1 MNKYLVT
8 TLFLDN
14 TKSVPKSVTKTYDY
28 IIDESLFNQIEV
40 GPSAGSDRTTVYLT
54 SYNIQNTDG
63 YDYRGSKVVFLMIKP
78 YKPEKGDNLIA
89 LKHISKITN
98 KEEIVCL
105 TSHYNKQLLPI
116 INEKNKNGWYKSKTS
131 CYWGVLFNAVGDN
144 VTLNGITTDKLGSSN
159 CCCTSS
165 ASGTVSGSWIST
177 GTSTGDVSKYNW
189 ITTPYTTT
197 DWTVTLNNYSAQSEI
212 DEIKKRL
219 DKIENKDKKESKKM
233 FESLTKNLKCGRAQD
248 VRMSIY
254 GPAFKGEDGNWYAVG
269 TDDVLTDVS
278 DLLLDMDSYC
288 YMMPVAKNQVK
299 EGDFI
304 LHNGRWAKVTFVD
317 EERIEGALDIFKKEF
332 IVPVLTKSPFGFEF
346 YTKLVPLL
354 DFSKFQANTDT
365 PFGVLP
371 MILMMNNKNDKD
383 MLPMLMMMGTQG
395 GFNFDMSNPMM
406 MYFLMKDGGND
417 SLLPFLMMNQMNK
430 TTD

>member
-1 MNKYLVT
+1 MKFVKT
-8 TLFLDN
+8 VFLDG
-14 TKSVPKSVTKTYDY
+14 KDKLPKNYK
-28 IIDESLFNQIEV
+28 
-40 GPSAGSDRTTVYLT
+40 
-54 SYNIQNTDG
+54 SYNYLMTDSLVKSIDIG
-63 YDYRGSKVVFLMIKP
+63 TRDTDKWVEYEITNNDGFNYRGSKVIFIA
-78 YKPEKGDNLIA
+78 YKDVGKD
-89 LKHISKITN
+89 
-98 KEEIVCL
+98 EEIVGYKTL
-105 TSHYNKQLLPI
+105 TKAQAKGVTKFLGDAGL
-116 INEKNKNGWYKSKTS
+116 KNVSDERVKLVGEGW
-131 CYWGVLFNAVGDN
+131 
-144 VTLNGITTDKLGSSN
+144 KLTNQVVNNIMSN
-159 CCCTSS
+159 CCT
-165 ASGTVSGSWIST
+165 ATTTTTTGTGAVTINPYNWNDNSNIMITPNTIST
-177 GTSTGDVSKYNW
+177 SGWVSNFPTY
-189 ITTPYTTT
+189 
-197 DWTVTLNNYSAQSEI
+197 DEI
-212 DEIKKRL
+212 DKINRRL
-219 DKIENKDKKESKKM
+219 DKIENKNKNEKENKKM

-304 LHNGRWAKVTFVD
+304 LHNGRWAKVTIID
-317 EERIEGALDIFKKEF
+317 EKGMVEGALDIFKKEF

-354 DFSKFQANTDT
+354 DFSKFQADTNT
-365 PFGVLP
+365 PFGALP

-417 SLLPFLMMNQMNK
+417 NLLPFLMMNQMNK
-430 TTD
+430 ASD

>member
-14 TKSVPKSVTKTYDY
+14 TKSVPKTVTKTYDY
-28 IIDESLFNQIEV
+28 IINESLFNQIEI
-40 GPSAGSDRTTVYLT
+40 GPTAGSDGTAVYLT

-63 YDYRGSKVVFLMIKP
+63 YDYRGSKVAFLMVKP
-78 YKPEKGDNLIA
+78 YRPEKGDNLIA
-89 LKHISKITN
+89 LKRISKITN

-105 TSHYNKQLLPI
+105 TSHYNKEILPI
-116 INEKNKNGWYKSKTS
+116 INKKNRDGWYISKANMLM
-131 CYWGVLFNAVGDN
+131 GVLFNAVGDN
-144 VTLNGITTDKLGSSN
+144 VTLNSNTGSVSN
-159 CCCTSS
+159 CCTSS
-165 ASGTVSGSWIST
+165 SSTWSST
-177 GTSTGDVSKYNW
+177 GTSTGDVLKWDNSNSNW

-197 DWTVTLNNYSAQSEI
+197 NWTYSNISIPDYGSTIAEI
-212 DEIKKRL
+212 QKRL

-354 DFSKFQANTDT
+354 DFSKFQASTDT
-365 PFGVLP
+365 PFGALP

>member
-1 MNKYLVT
+1 MV
-8 TLFLDN
+8 
-14 TKSVPKSVTKTYDY
+14 
-28 IIDESLFNQIEV
+28 
-40 GPSAGSDRTTVYLT
+40 
-54 SYNIQNTDG
+54 
-63 YDYRGSKVVFLMIKP
+63 KP
-78 YKPEKGDNLIA
+78 YRPEKGDNLIA
-89 LKHISKITN
+89 LKRISKITN

-105 TSHYNKQLLPI
+105 TSHYNKEILPI
-116 INEKNKNGWYKSKTS
+116 INKKNRDGWYISKANMLM
-131 CYWGVLFNAVGDN
+131 GVLFNAVGDN
-144 VTLNGITTDKLGSSN
+144 VTLNSNTGSVSN
-159 CCCTSS
+159 CCTSS
-165 ASGTVSGSWIST
+165 SSTWSST
-177 GTSTGDVSKYNW
+177 GTSTGDVLKWDNSNSNW

-197 DWTVTLNNYSAQSEI
+197 NWTYSNISIPDYGSTIAEI
-212 DEIKKRL
+212 QKRL

-354 DFSKFQANTDT
+354 DFSKFQASTDT
-365 PFGVLP
+365 PFGALP